1 MVIAV
6 SDDQARGSFGDLR
19 EHAEFVDALAG
30 ATEMRVITPGQQT
43 LACTL
48 KP

>member
-1 MVIAV
+1 
-6 SDDQARGSFGDLR
+6 
-19 EHAEFVDALAG
+19 VDALAG